1 MEPDSDISS
10 SGKVRRHGPNLVID
24 IDSAIDFVAQRVVD
38 KLRWLIEKLP
48 KVQNPKMSHGIMV
61 LSFL

>member
-1 MEPDSDISS
+1 M
-10 SGKVRRHGPNLVID
+10 VPNLVID

-38 KLRWLIEKLP
+38 KLRWLTEKLP